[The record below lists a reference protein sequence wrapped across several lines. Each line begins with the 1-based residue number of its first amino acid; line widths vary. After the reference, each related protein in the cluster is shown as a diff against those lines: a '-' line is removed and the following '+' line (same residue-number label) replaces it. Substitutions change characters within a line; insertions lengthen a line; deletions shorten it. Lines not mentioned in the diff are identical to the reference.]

1 MALKERINEDLKT
14 ALLSG
19 DRFRAEVLRG
29 LKAAILNEEVAKSA
43 RDEGLSDEAIEQVV
57 AREVKKRNES
67 AELYATNGREESAES
82 ERREAEVLST
92 YLPEQL
98 SEADLAAIVAQT
110 IDEMGATGMQQ
121 MGMVIG
127 AVKQKVGNTADG
139 ATLARI
145 VKDTLTPQ

>member
-29 LKAAILNEEVAKSA
+29 LKAAILNEEVSKGA
-43 RDEGLSDEAIEQVV
+43 RDEGLSDEVIEQVV

-67 AELYATNGREESAES
+67 AELYAQNGREESAES
-82 ERREAEVLST
+82 ERREAEVLNA

-98 SEADLAAIVAQT
+98 TDEALNAIIKDVTAQL
-110 IDEMGATGMQQ
+110 GATSPAD
-121 MGMVIG
+121 MGKVIG
-127 AVKQKVGNTADG
+127 AVKAKVGTAASG
-139 ATLARI
+139 ATIAQL
-145 VKDTLTPQ
+145 VKQSLT